1 MKSSFWVL
9 CGVVLLC
16 FGSVRCKRHFS
27 DNDDNFLDKTGEG
40 DKIRTEKEEDSEWQL
55 YKARTVWNDLTN
67 EIDELSRLQRAEGEG
82 EVERFSFLTF
92 IHCSLKCKLCMKAKI
107 A

>member
-40 DKIRTEKEEDSEWQL
+40 EGIRTEKEEDANWQL

-67 EIDELSRLQRAEGEG
+67 EIEELSRM
-82 EVERFSFLTF
+82 ERSQNKGIYLHFDL
-92 IHCSLKCKLCMKAKI
+92 H
-107 A
+107 

>member
-27 DNDDNFLDKTGEG
+27 DNDDNFLDKTGDSE
-40 DKIRTEKEEDSEWQL
+40 KIRTENEEDTEWQL
-55 YKARTVWNDLTN
+55 YKARTVWNDMTN
-67 EIDELSRLQRAEGEG
+67 EINELSRMERAFKGEY
-82 EVERFSFLTF
+82 FDFYT
-92 IHCSLKCKLCMKAKI
+92 AKKI
-107 A
+107 IIEHFQYF